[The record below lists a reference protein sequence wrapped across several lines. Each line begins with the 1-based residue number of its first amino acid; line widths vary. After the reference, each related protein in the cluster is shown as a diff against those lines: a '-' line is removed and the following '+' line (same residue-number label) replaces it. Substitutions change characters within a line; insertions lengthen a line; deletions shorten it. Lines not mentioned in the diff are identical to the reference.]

1 MRDIY
6 LKEVWR
12 QMSSGTTT
20 TTQSI
25 MPNPRKQSGTLL
37 SPSAPAPAPHRRT
50 ENERKPPRTAG
61 QRGRT
66 CSDVSGLELLAAD
79 GGAAGRRHRG
89 YLFI

>member
-25 MPNPRKQSGTLL
+25 MPNPRNNRARFFLHQH
-37 SPSAPAPAPHRRT
+37 PHPHRT
-50 ENERKPPRTAG
+50 EKERKPSRTAA

-66 CSDVSGLELLAAD
+66 CSDVPGLELFVAD